1 MGKLALISVIG
12 LILFFGIANYNFT
25 RVNNDALDKVI
36 SYHSIATAR
45 DVAKSALNYHMY
57 QLFQNPGTR
66 GIFTETDKYIAG
78 GIDTVAITTVLGD
91 SVNITITAWYNSQK
105 YELFALVD
113 TDASD

>member
-1 MGKLALISVIG
+1 MGKLALLSVIG

-36 SYHSIATAR
+36 SYHSNTAAR
-45 DVAKSALNYHMY
+45 NVAKSALNYHMY
-57 QLFQNPGTR
+57 KLFQNPGTR
-66 GIFTETDKYIAG
+66 GIFTEADKYIAD